1 MLKAR
6 ATHAEKDVVNNFVK
20 IIVGRIKKSCNFAAQ
35 KINGVLAQLV
45 ERLNGIQKVR
55 SSILLCST
63 KPSDYQAVFLLQ
75 CLDKIVI
82 QNPEISSG
90 DDFSVFK
97 KNIKREFS
105 EGD

>member
-63 KPSDYQAVFLLQ
+63 KKGRDIVPTFCFYCGFTFAFKEFEMIVF
-75 CLDKIVI
+75 
-82 QNPEISSG
+82 SSAI
-90 DDFSVFK
+90 FS
-97 KNIKREFS
+97 S
-105 EGD
+105 L